1 MTIIANIDGPTRRIF
16 LHADTVNASVHPIDI
31 YREMRALRVADESL
45 RSFDVFIKAAGH
57 ETTGPGEFTARS
69 VTLQLGTRIVPF
81 DSSHELTIIG
91 ILLTDEGT
99 KGIAAFDKTLLSGTS
114 SVDINY
120 IPPQVE
126 VVEVATGGLTV
137 EQSLKLIEIHDR
149 LDLNVVKPN
158 TYNID
163 GSKIEN
169 GEWVLDN
176 TDNGNGTSTV
186 QRS

>member
-1 MTIIANIDGPTRRIF
+1 MTIIANIDGPTRRVF

-45 RSFDVFIKAAGH
+45 RSFDVFMKASGH
-57 ETTGPGEFTARS
+57 ESKGGGKFTERL

-81 DSSHELTIIG
+81 DVDHGLTITG
-91 ILLTDEGT
+91 TLLTDDGTEGL
-99 KGIAAFDKTLLSGTS
+99 AAFDKSLLSGST
-114 SVDINY
+114 SVDIAY

-126 VVEVATGGLTV
+126 VIEVATGGLTT
-137 EQSLKLIEIHDR
+137 EQSLKLLEIHDR

-158 TYNID
+158 TYTTD
-163 GSKIEN
+163 GSKIVN